1 MFGAGALLE
10 RITSTLW
17 GWGFLYYLG
26 AGVSFPGVSALNDH
40 LTNYG
45 YPAVPEA
52 YVSHLKGWRLF
63 VKGYAL
69 SHFSGGIWGGSAT
82 YGDRI
87 VSIDGDY
94 YYYSLGRML
103 TLRNKV
109 LYLIPSI
116 GLGRSSL
123 VLTVGDNVVKFDSL
137 LSSPGQISY
146 LETRPWVLTPEV
158 ELIWRKESFLFIGGR
173 LGYMLAFPKGNW
185 STEGIGV
192 REGPPSSL
200 EGPYFN
206 LVIGLGFVML

>member
-1 MFGAGALLE
+1 LLE

-69 SHFSGGIWGGSAT
+69 SHFSGGIWGGS
-82 YGDRI
+82 
-87 VSIDGDY
+87 V
-94 YYYSLGRML
+94 
-103 TLRNKV
+103 
-109 LYLIPSI
+109 IPSI